1 MISLIW
7 FGNQVKVET
16 IFFLMNT
23 IEPLTTSLKI
33 LIPRGM
39 HELVKMTAVLKRIER
54 FLISLNSQKH
64 LKRENKNNVPTEITL
79 SNVDVYVGN
88 RKIIQN
94 INLKAD
100 NGLIVLTGPMAS
112 GKSLLLHVIMEEYR
126 SVEGNLNING
136 KISYASQE
144 PWLFPSTIKQNILF
158 GENYDEKRYLKVL
171 QVCALVQDIQCVQGR
186 DSFIVADRGINLSK
200 GQQSRINLA
209 RAVYR
214 HCDIYLLDDCLSNL
228 DVFVGDYIFEK
239 CIKGFLKEKLVI
251 LTTQNPKYI
260 RGADH
265 TLIVNNQ
272 RLQQVSKKTSFKDN
286 CTNCTVEW
294 KEESVP
300 ENVIEEDFLE
310 TSTLIAGAIEKN
322 IYEEKLESGNV
333 KLKSFKKYIEH
344 SGGLRM
350 FITICI
356 VFGVVQ
362 FSKSGVKKLENNW
375 FVRYYF

>member
-1 MISLIW
+1 MS
-7 FGNQVKVET
+7 T
-16 IFFLMNT
+16 IQ
-23 IEPLTTSLKI
+23 PLTTAFKM

-39 HELVKMTAVLKRIER
+39 HELVKMTAVLKRIGR
-54 FLISLNSQKH
+54 FLISLNSQQH
-64 LKRENKNNVPTEITL
+64 LKRKNKNNVPIEIKL
-79 SNVDVYVGN
+79 SNLDVHVGN
-88 RKIIQN
+88 RKIIEN
-94 INLKAD
+94 INFKI
-100 NGLIVLTGPMAS
+100 NSGLMVLTGPMAS
-112 GKSLLLHVIMEEYR
+112 GKSLLLYVIMQEYQ

-171 QVCALVQDIQCVQGR
+171 QVCALVQDIQCVQGG
-186 DSFIVADRGINLSK
+186 DGFIVADRGINLSK

-214 HCDIYLLDDCLSNL
+214 DCDIYLLDDCLSNL

-260 RGADH
+260 RGVDH
-265 TLIVNNQ
+265 TIIVNNQ
-272 RLQQVSKKTSFKDN
+272 RLQQVSNKTFFKDN
-286 CTNCTVEW
+286 CTTCTVEW
-294 KEESVP
+294 KEERVP

-310 TSTLIAGAIEKN
+310 TSTLIAGRAIEKN

-362 FSKSGVKKLENNW
+362 FYKSAMKKLENNW
-375 FVRYYF
+375 SVWYYF